1 MTAAARA
8 ASGPA
13 ESGPFDDRVPD
24 GLSASDWSSIRAV
37 YEANRHA
44 AFPVAGGWQ
53 ARNPGQQWITRF
65 DGRGFLTAPDS
76 GEWSWGLELVSYGR
90 AGSNGIVAPASGRCD
105 VAAPACVE
113 AAGGRVSY
121 QWDDALTEWYVN
133 DRRGLEHGYT
143 VHRRPEVSR
152 VEASAQHGCA
162 ARAEARGSLE
172 EPLTFTLAVRGDLRP
187 RVSGDGRNVTFVDQS
202 GAAVVTY
209 VGLTVF
215 DAAGRIVPAW
225 FEAAGDEM
233 SVDSNPLAHAR
244 GSADR

>member
-90 AGSNGIVAPASGRCD
+90 ANDPSRAREQAGSIREPAFPSREHEE
-105 VAAPACVE
+105 AACIGSRYGPPACVE

-202 GAAVVTY
+202 GA
-209 VGLTVF
+209 G
-215 DAAGRIVPAW
+215 
-225 FEAAGDEM
+225 M
-233 SVDSNPLAHAR
+233 
-244 GSADR
+244 